1 MISEDQLKNIISYY
15 FMDMMEKSNT
25 FTTQVPTHVT
35 RDTIQ
40 FNRARAQIC
49 GEAFNRPK
57 YKQILSTIHNSV
69 MVKQVN
75 SVPSNTMCAVDSVK
89 MPLNQSGI
97 QLICQSDSN
106 KITHIVLQKKYQPFL
121 NSYFKLRHFDEILQ
135 EQMRMF
141 FVAQP
146 WYLPKIHQTYFL
158 LQKLFASTFVK
169 RVHKD
174 LEHII
179 DVLEGS

>member
-1 MISEDQLKNIISYY
+1 
-15 FMDMMEKSNT
+15 MDMMEKST
-25 FTTQVPTHVT
+25 SATSHVPTHVT

-40 FNRARAQIC
+40 FNKARAHIC

-57 YKQILSTIHNSV
+57 YKQILLTIHNSV
-69 MVKQVN
+69 TVKQVN
-75 SVPSNTMCAVDSVK
+75 SVPCNTTCAVDNVL

-106 KITHIVLQKKYQPFL
+106 KVTHIVLQKKYQPFL
-121 NSYFKLRHFDEILQ
+121 NSYFKLRHFNEILQ
-135 EQMRMF
+135 QEMRTF
-141 FVAQP
+141 FISQP

-169 RVHKD
+169 RMHKD
-174 LEHII
+174 LEHIV
-179 DVLEGS
+179 DVLDGA